1 MMTRVASPAYATPLL
16 LEEYSRRQ
24 SYIMLRHAF
33 DTFDYVSY
41 LGGEFV
47 QNWIKQGSFAWRQ
60 LVEQIERNLWEL
72 GDNVHFLKSGRRH
85 SFQLSSFKFS
95 VETFGSLCPSL
106 VTHNM
111 RTSVNTRG
119 FCFLSTRILF
129 SLRKIGG
136 STGFNWHWTKL
147 GHWSFCAKGG
157 RSVAR
162 STRKLA
168 ESHL

>member
-1 MMTRVASPAYATPLL
+1 MP
-16 LEEYSRRQ
+16 
-24 SYIMLRHAF
+24 RHAF
-33 DTFDYVSY
+33 DTFDLISY

-119 FCFLSTRILF
+119 FCFFYQLNFLSLLARLAGQRTLIGTGQ
-129 SLRKIGG
+129 SLITG
-136 STGFNWHWTKL
+136 SFAQRGVVQSL
-147 GHWSFCAKGG
+147 
-157 RSVAR
+157 AR
-162 STRKLA
+162 PGN
-168 ESHL
+168 

>member
-1 MMTRVASPAYATPLL
+1 MVVLGNDENDCLCLLMFLGRPQKHEMMTRVASSAYATPLL
-16 LEEYSRRQ
+16 VEEYSRRQ

-60 LVEQIERNLWEL
+60 LAEQIERNLWEL

-95 VETFGSLCPSL
+95 VDTFRSL
-106 VTHNM
+106 
-111 RTSVNTRG
+111 
-119 FCFLSTRILF
+119 
-129 SLRKIGG
+129 
-136 STGFNWHWTKL
+136 
-147 GHWSFCAKGG
+147 
-157 RSVAR
+157 
-162 STRKLA
+162 
-168 ESHL
+168 